1 MIRVDLGCET
11 LFLVAN
17 RGDLSYDEHPS
28 FALIVRDI
36 EKAGIDLRAA
46 SLP

>member
-1 MIRVDLGCET
+1 MDLGVDT

-17 RGDLSYDEHPS
+17 RNDLSYDEHPS

-36 EKAGIDLRAA
+36 EKAGLNLKAA

>member
-1 MIRVDLGCET
+1 MS

-17 RGDLSYDEHPS
+17 RGDLSYDEHPF
-28 FALIVRDI
+28 FALVVRDL
-36 EKAGIDLRAA
+36 EKAGIGILAA

>member
-1 MIRVDLGCET
+1 MREDLGADT

-17 RGDLSYDEHPS
+17 RGDLSYDEQPS
-28 FALIVRDI
+28 FETIVSDLK
-36 EKAGIDLRAA
+36 KAGVVLRAA